1 MCLHS
6 TTHRVLNEKYEKNRY
21 VLLERNV
28 TIKTNFCNL
37 ETENRDGDAKSVI
50 NVDRSGT
57 ARNYQRK
64 MCRLLYNND
73 DVSFLLCGFDKLAN
87 EFVVLSLKAWFT

>member
-1 MCLHS
+1 M
-6 TTHRVLNEKYEKNRY
+6 
-21 VLLERNV
+21 